1 MSGLKGPFLKNI
13 LKRPFVVV
21 VLNED
26 DEIVDWDSSY
36 SKDEALNC
44 AYALRAKYPYNR
56 VILYKLIMYDI
67 VS

>member
-26 DEIVDWDSSY
+26 DEIVNWDFSHY
-36 SKDEALNC
+36 EAR
-44 AYALRAKYPYNR
+44 ALEMAKLFKERYPYNR
-56 VILYKLIMYDI
+56 IIVYKLEEHEIYL
-67 VS
+67 